1 VHIHLSPQPIFEG
14 PMYSNT
20 WYGTREVFV
29 VRQTDIPVSS
39 DVMSTFSSLLPW
51 RETEPKQLSDAREV
65 YKKSDDPIEIKMAQ
79 RQLQVAID
87 EAQILQDETRRQHR
101 PPFDSPPALPA
112 KKTSDQRCVAVS

>member
-1 VHIHLSPQPIFEG
+1 
-14 PMYSNT
+14 MYSNT

-87 EAQILQDETRRQHR
+87 KGLSIVVFRR
-101 PPFDSPPALPA
+101 
-112 KKTSDQRCVAVS
+112 